1 MKVIY
6 EHVDYKIILE
16 DRPSSAATRL
26 LHHTLWGTNGPLY
39 QHLNTPEK
47 VNELKGALSFML
59 EKKRK
64 VIGTCTVLERSMVV
78 KGKTY
83 TTFYCRYFSID
94 KQAQGKI
101 FGHLLL
107 KQMKIY
113 LEKTNTGAPTVF
125 YAYVDQDNPRSGKLL
140 KNIGFEVMRSFKTSM
155 FSRVYPKKNR
165 HIHRISERDK
175 SMMEFLLKKQYRDY
189 SFSNF
194 ETLFAKGNYFVL
206 KADGEIIAG
215 LQGTAV
221 NWKIHH
227 LPGFSGKLMLNVLPR
242 IPIISR
248 MFNPND
254 FRFVA
259 FDAIY
264 CIKGKEA
271 ELFKLMEHAC
281 AQLKLNAGMV
291 WMDPGCELYQ
301 RMNAIGNWG
310 FMNKMKDDLPAY
322 VVGGFKNM
330 EEEEKKVFM
339 EQPVYVSSFDL
350 T

>member
-16 DRPSSAATRL
+16 DKPSSAATKL

-39 QHLNTPEK
+39 QHLDTPEK
-47 VNELKGALSFML
+47 VDQLKGALSFML

-64 VIGTCTVLERSMVV
+64 VIGTCTVLERSIVV

-113 LEKTNTGAPTVF
+113 LEKITTTTPTVF
-125 YAYVDQDNPRSGKLL
+125 YAYVDQDNPRSAKLL
-140 KNIGFEVMRSFKTSM
+140 KNLGFEVMRSFKTTM
-155 FSRVYPKKNR
+155 FSRMYPKKDK
-165 HIHRISERDK
+165 HVHRITEHDK
-175 SMMEFLLKKQYRDY
+175 TKIQSLLEKQYKDY
-189 SFSNF
+189 SFTNF
-194 ETLFAKGNYFVL
+194 ETLFAKGNYFVWR
-206 KADGEIIAG
+206 DGKEIIAG
-215 LQGTAV
+215 LQGTIV

-227 LPGFSGKLMLNVLPR
+227 LPGVSGKIMLKVLPR
-242 IPIISR
+242 VPLIAR

-254 FRFVA
+254 FKFVA

-264 CIKGKEA
+264 CVKGREA
-271 ELFKLMEHAC
+271 ELFKLMQHAC
-281 AQLKLNAGMV
+281 AQLKLNIGML

-330 EEEEKKVFM
+330 DEEEKKVLK
-339 EQPVYVSSFDL
+339 EQAVYVSSFDL

>member
-16 DRPSSAATRL
+16 DKPNLAATKL

-39 QHLNTPEK
+39 QHLDTPEK
-47 VNELKGALSFML
+47 VGQLKGALSFML

-64 VIGTCTVLERSMVV
+64 VIGTCTVLERNIVV

-113 LEKTNTGAPTVF
+113 LEEMTTSAPTIF
-125 YAYVDQDNPRSGKLL
+125 YAYVDQDNPRSAKLL
-140 KNIGFEVMRSFKTSM
+140 KNIGFEVMRSFKTSV
-155 FSRVYPKKNR
+155 FSRMYPKRDK
-165 HIHRISERDK
+165 HIHRMSERDASTMK
-175 SMMEFLLKKQYRDY
+175 ALLKEQYDDY
-189 SFSNF
+189 SFTNF
-194 ETLFAKGNYFVL
+194 ETLFSKDNYFVF
-206 KADGEIIAG
+206 KEDREIIAG
-215 LQGTAV
+215 LQGTVV

-227 LPGFSGKLMLNVLPR
+227 LPGFSGKVMLNVLPHV
-242 IPIISR
+242 PFLSR

-264 CIKGKEA
+264 CKKGQEA
-271 ELFKLMEHAC
+271 KLFKLMEHAC
-281 AQLKLNAGMV
+281 AQLHLCTGMV
-291 WMDPGCELYQ
+291 WMDPGCELYK
-301 RMNAIGNWG
+301 RMNAIGRWG
-310 FMNKMKDDLPAY
+310 IMNKLKEDLPAY
-322 VVGGFKNM
+322 VVGGFKNV
-330 EEEEKKVFM
+330 EEEEKKVFK
-339 EQPVYVSSFDL
+339 EQVVYVSSFDL

>member
-6 EHVDYKIILE
+6 EHIDYKIILE
-16 DRPSSAATRL
+16 DKPNAAATKL

-39 QHLNTPEK
+39 QHLDTPEK
-47 VNELKGALSFML
+47 VGQLKGALSFML
-59 EKKRK
+59 ERKRK
-64 VIGTCTVLERSMVV
+64 VIGTCTVLERNIVV
-78 KGKTY
+78 RGKNY

-94 KQAQGKI
+94 KQVQGKI

-113 LEKTNTGAPTVF
+113 LEQITVDTPAVF
-125 YAYVDQDNPRSGKLL
+125 YAYVDQDNPRSAKLL

-155 FSRVYPKKNR
+155 FSRVYPKKDKR
-165 HIHRISERDK
+165 IHRISERDK
-175 SMMEFLLKKQYRDY
+175 GNIEKLINNQYSDY
-189 SFSNF
+189 SFTNL

-206 KADGEIIAG
+206 KSNKEIVAG
-215 LQGTAV
+215 LQGTLV

-227 LPGFSGKLMLNVLPR
+227 LPGFSGKLMLKVLPR
-242 IPIISR
+242 IPLISR

-254 FRFVA
+254 FRFAA

-264 CIKGKEA
+264 CAKGKEA

-281 AQLKLNAGMV
+281 AQLEVCAGMV
-291 WMDPGCELYQ
+291 WMDPGCELYK
-301 RMNAIGNWG
+301 RMNSAGNWG

-322 VVGGFKNM
+322 VVGGFKNVC
-330 EEEEKKVFM
+330 EEEKKIFK
-339 EQPVYVSSFDL
+339 EQAVYVSSFDM

>member
-16 DRPSSAATRL
+16 DRPSLAATKL

-39 QHLNTPEK
+39 QHLDTPEK
-47 VNELKGALSFML
+47 VGQLKGALSFML
-59 EKKRK
+59 EKRRK
-64 VIGTCTVLERSMVV
+64 VIGTCTVLERKIVV

-83 TTFYCRYFSID
+83 TTFYCRYFSIE

-113 LEKTNTGAPTVF
+113 LEQITIGTPSIF
-125 YAYVDQDNPRSGKLL
+125 YAYVDQDNPRSAKLL
-140 KNIGFEVMRSFKTSM
+140 KNVGFEVMRNFQTSM
-155 FSRVYPKKNR
+155 FSRVYPKKSKL
-165 HIHRISERDK
+165 IHRITEHDK
-175 SMMEFLLKKQYRDY
+175 SKMRKLIESQYKDY
-189 SFSNF
+189 SLTNF
-194 ETLFAKGNYFVL
+194 ETLFTKGNYFVL
-206 KADGEIIAG
+206 KEDREIIAG
-215 LQGTAV
+215 LQGTVV

-227 LPGFSGKLMLNVLPR
+227 LPGFSGKIMLNVLPHV
-242 IPIISR
+242 PLLSR

-264 CIKGKEA
+264 CVKGNEA
-271 ELFKLMEHAC
+271 KLFKLMEHAC
-281 AQLKLNAGMV
+281 AQLKLCAGMV
-291 WMDPGCELYQ
+291 WMDPGCELYK

-330 EEEEKKVFM
+330 TEEEKKVFK
-339 EQPVYVSSFDL
+339 EQAVYVSSFDL

>member
-16 DRPSSAATRL
+16 DRPNAAAIKL

-39 QHLNTPEK
+39 QHLDTPEK
-47 VNELKGALSFML
+47 AHELKSALSFML
-59 EKKRK
+59 ERKRK
-64 VIGTCTVLERSMVV
+64 VIGTCTVLERSIVINE
-78 KGKTY
+78 KTY

-113 LEKTNTGAPTVF
+113 MEKINTGAPTIF

-155 FSRVYPKKNR
+155 FSRMYPKKDR
-165 HIHRISERDK
+165 RIHRISERDK
-175 SMMEFLLKKQYRDY
+175 STIQSLLKKQYDDH
-189 SFSNF
+189 SFVNF
-194 ETLFAKGNYFVL
+194 ETLFLKGNYFVL
-206 KADGEIIAG
+206 KEDRELVAG
-215 LQGTAV
+215 IQGTIV

-227 LPGFSGKLMLNVLPR
+227 LPGFSGKIMLNLLPR
-242 IPIISR
+242 VPFLSR
-248 MFNPND
+248 MFNPDD

-264 CIKGKEA
+264 CAKGKEA
-271 ELFKLMEHAC
+271 ALFKLMEHAC
-281 AQLKLNAGMV
+281 AQLKLCAGMV
-291 WMDPGCELYQ
+291 WMDPGCDLYQ

-310 FMNKMKDDLPAY
+310 FMNKMKEDLPAY

-330 EEEEKKVFM
+330 DEADKKMFS
-339 EQPVYVSSFDL
+339 ELPVYVSSFDL